1 MKHLVLLLCMG
12 LFLSGAV
19 PLPASG
25 TEAAWAAQ
33 ASDKP
38 AKAKAEKKADRAK
51 KGDRAKKA
59 NRAAAS
65 VYDRQPPV
73 TEKELLGFLDILP
86 QFRAWAKAGNEE
98 AHPVLRN
105 GKPDFLYSDRAAA
118 WVKDR
123 HWEPVRFFCVMGR
136 MAAALSIVEEGN
148 DMSNARAG
156 DMPEVSEGELALARK
171 HLGSMLRAG
180 GDVPPINK

>member
-1 MKHLVLLLCMG
+1 MKHLVLLFCMG
-12 LFLSGAV
+12 LLLSGAV
-19 PLPASG
+19 PMPAPG

-38 AKAKAEKKADRAK
+38 AKAKAGKKADRAK
-51 KGDRAKKA
+51 KAG
-59 NRAAAS
+59 RAAAS